1 MSKKKKKTNHG
12 HKPASFLDI
21 CAAKKQAQEKAI
33 ELTWSI
39 FFTVLCDKEG
49 YEIEDLQRVWK
60 ECEDLSDSI
69 AKGYCTVK
77 DLRQIL
83 KEEQGACLK

>member
-1 MSKKKKKTNHG
+1 MSKKKKTKKTNPHR
-12 HKPASFLDI
+12 KPMNI
-21 CAAKKQAQEKAI
+21 YTAKKQAQEKAV

-49 YEIEDLQRVWK
+49 YETEDLQRVWK

>member
-1 MSKKKKKTNHG
+1 MSKKKVNPRR
-12 HKPASFLDI
+12 KPATYADI
-21 CAAKKQAQEKAI
+21 CIAKKQAQEKAI

-49 YEIEDLQRVWK
+49 FGIEDLQRVWA